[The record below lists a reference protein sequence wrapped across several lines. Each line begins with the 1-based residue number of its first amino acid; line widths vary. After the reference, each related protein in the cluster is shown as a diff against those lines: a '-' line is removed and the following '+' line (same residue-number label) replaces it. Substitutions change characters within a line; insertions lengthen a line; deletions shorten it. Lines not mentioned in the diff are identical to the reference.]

1 MALLQTLAGVHDAS
15 VLKGTLPLLTPLLDA
30 KSAESQWLAGLSAQ
44 EQGSYLK
51 NIFNSFTAQS
61 VGLLTDKE
69 SDAGS
74 FVRSLLSNKSQ
85 STIAPHLRALL
96 LERLAS
102 DVFGALPSEA
112 KVAYFG
118 QVVQGLQ
125 NMEDSAQATTVKA
138 ALKRFELDVTSLILV
153 IDDLSKP
160 LHETTAQP
168 KKQKQDGT

>member
-15 VLKGTLPLLTPLLDA
+15 VLRGTLPLLTPLLDI
-30 KSAESQWLAGLSAQ
+30 KSDESQWLASLSDL
-44 EQGSYLK
+44 ERDSYLQK
-51 NIFNSFTAQS
+51 IFNSFTAQS

-74 FVRSLLSNKSQ
+74 FVRNLLNNNSQ
-85 STIAPHLRALL
+85 SAIAPRLRELL

-112 KVAYFG
+112 KVTYFG

-125 NMEDSAQATTVKA
+125 NMEDSTQATTVKV

-168 KKQKQDGT
+168 KKQKQDGR